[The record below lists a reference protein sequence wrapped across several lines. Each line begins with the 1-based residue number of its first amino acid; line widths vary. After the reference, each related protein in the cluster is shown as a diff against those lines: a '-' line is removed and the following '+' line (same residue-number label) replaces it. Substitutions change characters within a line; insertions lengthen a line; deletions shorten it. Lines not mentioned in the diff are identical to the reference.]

1 MTKVVWCE
9 PCKSLPKCYRLLD
22 LVYLSMKKIIN
33 VLCNEKKTVSK
44 CNEEIVTRGQ
54 NIWDKF

>member
-1 MTKVVWCE
+1 MLSIIRF
-9 PCKSLPKCYRLLD
+9 SLPVYEKNHKCF
-22 LVYLSMKKIIN
+22 VQWK
-33 VLCNEKKTVSK
+33 KKTVSK

>member
-1 MTKVVWCE
+1 
-9 PCKSLPKCYRLLD
+9 
-22 LVYLSMKKIIN
+22 MKKIIN

-54 NIWDKF
+54 NI